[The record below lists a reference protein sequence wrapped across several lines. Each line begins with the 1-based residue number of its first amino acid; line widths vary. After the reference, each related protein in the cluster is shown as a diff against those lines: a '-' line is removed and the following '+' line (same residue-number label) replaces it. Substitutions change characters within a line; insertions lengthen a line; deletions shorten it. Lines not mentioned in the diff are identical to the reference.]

1 MTTTSQYQIFIDSAM
16 AYQAPF
22 QLAAN
27 GSMTVTLPVG
37 APAGFARL
45 VVPQSQN
52 HPLSTFASAVANCA
66 TGESTNGM
74 FASSDE
80 SPLVDIECVTVTN
93 AYDPNDKQVFPRGW
107 GPDGNVEQGAEFK
120 YTVRFQNTGSDTA
133 FKVVLIDT
141 LDADMDIASLQIGN
155 ASHTFQFNVS
165 GKGRPVLRWTFNNIL
180 LPDSNTN
187 EEKSHGFMS
196 YSVRPKAGLAL
207 GTRLENFA
215 DIYFDYNDPIR
226 TNTTVNTLWRPTLDP
241 GILDT
246 VFVTE
251 VKQKLAVKTLTIRPN
266 PAQDVITIQLP
277 EGNTAQVEIADLQGR
292 ILQSSM
298 VVSGQMISIK
308 DLKPGVYFLKSE
320 GYKAERLVV
329 KP

>member
-1 MTTTSQYQIFIDSAM
+1 
-16 AYQAPF
+16 
-22 QLAAN
+22 
-27 GSMTVTLPVG
+27 
-37 APAGFARL
+37 
-45 VVPQSQN
+45 
-52 HPLSTFASAVANCA
+52 
-66 TGESTNGM
+66 M

-93 AYDPNDKQVFPRGW
+93 AYDPNDKQVFPGGW

-141 LDADMDIASLQIGN
+141 LDADLDIASLQIGN

-165 GKGRPVLRWTFNNIL
+165 GKGRPVLRWTFDNIL

-187 EEKSHGFMS
+187 KEKSHGFVS

-215 DIYFDYNDPIR
+215 DIYFDYNDPVR
-226 TNTTVNTLWRPTLDP
+226 TNTTVNTLWVPTLNP

-246 VFVTE
+246 VFVTATKKPMAE
-251 VKQKLAVKTLTIRPN
+251 MEISIYPN
-266 PAQDVITIQLP
+266 PTKGKLEVNVPEAGFLQLYDTKGETVLEARLEKGRQVLNFSQLP
-277 EGNTAQVEIADLQGR
+277 KGLYLIQFRNSGGQVIKKV
-292 ILQSSM
+292 IL
-298 VVSGQMISIK
+298 
-308 DLKPGVYFLKSE
+308 E
-320 GYKAERLVV
+320 
-329 KP
+329 

>member
-1 MTTTSQYQIFIDSAM
+1 MTTTSQYQIYIDSAM

-37 APAGFARL
+37 SPAGFARL

-66 TGESTNGM
+66 TGESTNGT

-93 AYDPNDKQVFPRGW
+93 AYDPNDKQVFPRGL
-107 GPDGNVEQGAEFK
+107 GPDGNIELGAEFK

-141 LDADMDIASLQIGN
+141 LDEDLDIASLQIGN
-155 ASHTFQFNVS
+155 GSHPFTFKVS
-165 GKGRPVLRWTFNNIL
+165 GKGRPVFTWTFNNIL

-187 EEKSHGFMS
+187 LEASNGFVNFS
-196 YSVRPKAGLAL
+196 IRPKAGLSL

-215 DIYFDYNDPIR
+215 DIYFDFNDVCFSKKPKMQFIAWCETVHSIR
-226 TNTTVNTLWRPTLDP
+226 
-241 GILDT
+241 
-246 VFVTE
+246 
-251 VKQKLAVKTLTIRPN
+251 
-266 PAQDVITIQLP
+266 
-277 EGNTAQVEIADLQGR
+277 
-292 ILQSSM
+292 
-298 VVSGQMISIK
+298 MISDIHPS
-308 DLKPGVYFLKSE
+308 L
-320 GYKAERLVV
+320 A
-329 KP
+329 

>member
-1 MTTTSQYQIFIDSAM
+1 
-16 AYQAPF
+16 
-22 QLAAN
+22 
-27 GSMTVTLPVG
+27 
-37 APAGFARL
+37 
-45 VVPQSQN
+45 
-52 HPLSTFASAVANCA
+52 
-66 TGESTNGM
+66 M

-93 AYDPNDKQVFPRGW
+93 AYDPNDKQVFPGGW

-141 LDADMDIASLQIGN
+141 LDADLDIASLQIGN
-155 ASHTFQFNVS
+155 GSHPFQFNVS
-165 GKGRPVLRWTFNNIL
+165 GKGRPVLRWTFDNIL

-196 YSVRPKAGLAL
+196 YTVRPKAGLAL

-215 DIYFDYNDPIR
+215 DIYFDFNDPIR
-226 TNTTVNTLWRPTLDP
+226 TNTTVNTLWEPTYTP
-241 GILDT
+241 GVLDT

-251 VKQKLAVKTLTIRPN
+251 VKQKLAAKSLTILPN

-277 EGNTAQVEIADLQGR
+277 EGNMGHVQIVDLQGR
-292 ILQSSM
+292 ILQSTQ
-298 VVSGQMISIK
+298 VVSGQVISIK
-308 DLKPGVYFLKSE
+308 DLKPGVYFLKME

>member
-1 MTTTSQYQIFIDSAM
+1 
-16 AYQAPF
+16 
-22 QLAAN
+22 
-27 GSMTVTLPVG
+27 
-37 APAGFARL
+37 

-93 AYDPNDKQVFPRGW
+93 AYDPNDKQVFPGGW

-141 LDADMDIASLQIGN
+141 LDADLDIASLQIGN
-155 ASHTFQFNVS
+155 ASHTFAFNVS
-165 GKGRPVLRWTFNNIL
+165 GKGRPVLRWTFDNIL

-187 EEKSHGFMS
+187 EEKSHGFVS
-196 YSVRPKAGLAL
+196 YSVRPKAGLAI

-215 DIYFDYNDPIR
+215 DIYFDYNDPVR
-226 TNTTVNTLWRPTLDP
+226 TNTTVNTIWQPTYTP

-246 VFVTE
+246 VFVTAT
-251 VKQKLAVKTLTIRPN
+251 QKPMADRDLSIYPN
-266 PAQDVITIQLP
+266 PTKGKVYLL
-277 EGNTAQVEIADLQGR
+277 TASPATACVFNSNGVMVLSRNLETGTHEIDL
-292 ILQSSM
+292 SSL
-298 VVSGQMISIK
+298 SKGLYLI
-308 DLKPGVYFLKSE
+308 
-320 GYKAERLVV
+320 RLDGDGGKQQTKIVLE
-329 KP
+329 